1 VPERQLPP
9 DRTIDLSDPR
19 TMRAYAH
26 PLRLRLIG
34 MLRREGSMTATQA
47 ASRLGESSGS
57 CSFHLRQLAKYG
69 LVEEAGGGRG
79 REKPWRATAAFTT
92 LGDPGGDPAR
102 ADARRRLDSV
112 LLSEIYLE
120 AIDRWLATRA
130 DDPPEWRE
138 AAGYRDLSMPLTAAE
153 LTELRERMDDLI
165 RPYLRRYTGEAEAPP
180 GARPVML
187 IEFAF
192 PYAP

>member
-1 VPERQLPP
+1 MRSLTGPP
-9 DRTIDLSDPR
+9 GDV
-19 TMRAYAH
+19 YA
-26 PLRLRLIG
+26 
-34 MLRREGSMTATQA
+34 
-47 ASRLGESSGS
+47 
-57 CSFHLRQLAKYG
+57 

-120 AIDRWLATRA
+120 AIDRWLRTRA

-153 LTELRERMDDLI
+153 LTELRSGWTTSSGPTCAATPARRR
-165 RPYLRRYTGEAEAPP
+165 RPR
-180 GARPVML
+180 AR
-187 IEFAF
+187 AK
-192 PYAP
+192 